1 MFTFEKCEY
10 FNNARLARNCAFS
23 CICHESCP
31 FVHVQLN
38 DYVSDLEQQ
47 VSELNNEIGFMEDD
61 TSLQDEIN
69 DLQSQLDDVEDCYS
83 RDRASLI
90 SLCKDLICKLDVSIL
105 DDIQLNYS
113 DYSNWQTEIQR
124 YIDSLKEERNKIC

>member
-1 MFTFEKCEY
+1 MFTFEKCEHY
-10 FNNARLARNCAFS
+10 YKAKLAKNCPFS

-31 FVHVQLN
+31 LVYAQLN
-38 DYVSDLEQQ
+38 DYVDNLEQQ
-47 VSELNNEIGFMEDD
+47 VSELNAKISFMEDD

-90 SLCKDLICKLDVSIL
+90 SLCKDLICKLNVSML

-113 DYSNWQTEIQR
+113 DYSNWQTVIQR
-124 YIDSLKEERNKIC
+124 YIDNLKEEIKYVK